1 MVCVIF
7 YGCET
12 VVELN
17 VDSGSPKLVLNGII
31 NPDSTLS
38 VHISQS
44 KYILD
49 KGPFEIIRGVT
60 VNVYEND
67 QWLGELLFDSST
79 LFYTHEDL
87 KPKRGM
93 RYSVEVAKEGYEN
106 IITETTI
113 PVALASISE
122 ASVDSVLTDDGFKQ
136 FRFHVTIEDLPGEN
150 YYEFVLYAYLKIL
163 EYDRE
168 TQVFTQLD
176 STLVQFSLY
185 TEDLRAEEFQTSSI
199 DSYVLSDNLF
209 SGKAYTI
216 SFQDSRAT
224 LSGNLAQQYSTFVFA
239 LRHVSKD
246 YYLYRRSQALQFW
259 VEGDPFAEPVP
270 VHTNIR
276 NGLGIFAGY
285 NQSTRIVRIK

>member
-12 VVELN
+12 VVELDL
-17 VDSGSPKLVLNGII
+17 DSGSPKPVLNGII

-49 KGPFEIIRGVT
+49 KGPFEIIRGAT
-60 VNVYEND
+60 VDVYEND
-67 QWLGELLFDSST
+67 RWLGELLFDSST

-93 RYSVEVAKEGYEN
+93 RYSIEVAKEGYEN
-106 IITETTI
+106 VIAETTI

-122 ASVDSVLTDDGFKQ
+122 ASVDSVLTEGLKR

-150 YYEFVLYAYLKIL
+150 YYEFVLFAYLKIL

-168 TQVFTQLD
+168 TQVSTQID
-176 STLVQFSLY
+176 SILVQFAFY
-185 TEDLRAEEFQTSSI
+185 TEDLRAEDFQTSI
-199 DSYVLSDNLF
+199 MTSYVLSDNLF
-209 SGKAYTI
+209 GGKTYTI
-216 SFQDSRAT
+216 SFHDSRAT
-224 LSGNLAQQYSTFVFA
+224 LSGNLAHDYSTFIFA

-246 YYLYRRSQALQFW
+246 YYLYRRSQALQSW
-259 VEGDPFAEPVP
+259 VEDNPFAEPVP